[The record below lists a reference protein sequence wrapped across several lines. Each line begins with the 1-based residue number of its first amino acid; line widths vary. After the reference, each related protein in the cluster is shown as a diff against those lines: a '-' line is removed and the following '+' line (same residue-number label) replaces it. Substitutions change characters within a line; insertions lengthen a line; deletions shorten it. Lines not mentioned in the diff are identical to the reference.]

1 MYRETQQRTHYTALT
16 LLHYVYVGVRCL
28 PNPEASRE
36 KGTKVTN
43 YQ

>member
-1 MYRETQQRTHYTALT
+1 MYRETHSGELHYTALT

-36 KGTKVTN
+36 KGT
-43 YQ
+43 